1 VNSHSTTTKDSIYLT
16 ISKRLIYKYRR
27 VASVYIPEMPQE
39 NTVVANGVNMES
51 GKICSDMVVA
61 PEDDQPV
68 KMTKPRKWKS
78 GTVAK
83 REINKLSKT
92 TDNLFPKASFQRL
105 VREVTQSISSDT
117 RYTEDAMMAIHV
129 AAEQFV
135 TDTFVKADLARRH
148 AKRKTLHVN
157 DIQFSKYMTQTTS
170 DIVGNTVEDV

>member
-1 VNSHSTTTKDSIYLT
+1 
-16 ISKRLIYKYRR
+16 
-27 VASVYIPEMPQE
+27 MPQE
-39 NTVVANGVNMES
+39 NTVVANNANMS
-51 GKICSDMVVA
+51 GSKISSDVDIG
-61 PEDDQPV
+61 PDDGLPV
-68 KMTKPRKWKS
+68 KMNKPRKWKS